1 MNPFRLRPSLSVP
14 VTVAGRAGTTALS
27 EVATRPPSP
36 APASRGL
43 AHASLLAAVVT
54 MSTAGCL
61 ITDPPQFT
69 AAQHT
74 APFLVPSSAS
84 PDARSVVI
92 LDVRNLGTETFSA
105 EVVSQDDPAGSTG
118 QFQQVQSRLYIDYGF
133 TAGPGQPFRYVLP
146 GTTLNPGTLD
156 QTTNRVVSA
165 SWFANSPPVDLGC
178 HTVTLVASHIFDAVP
193 ECPAC
198 NDDFSTITW
207 QVLSCDSSIMDGCNS
222 LNLIAAGTMVGCPPT
237 DNSCE
242 MVAAQSDAGSS
253 CPEVTDGGSP

>member
-1 MNPFRLRPSLSVP
+1 MNDFPLRRSFPVP
-14 VTVAGRAGTTALS
+14 ASAAASAGATALP
-27 EVATRPPSP
+27 EVATPSSAPTP
-36 APASRGL
+36 APRVL
-43 AHASLLAAVVT
+43 ARASLLAAVVT
-54 MSTAGCL
+54 TSTTGCL

-69 AAQHT
+69 TQQHT

-92 LDVRNLGTETFSA
+92 LDIRNLGTETFSA
-105 EVVSQDDPAGSTG
+105 EVISQDDPAGSTG

-133 TAGPGQPFRYVLP
+133 TPGPGQPFRYVLP
-146 GTTLNPGTLD
+146 GTTLDPGTID
-156 QTTNRVVSA
+156 QTTGRRVSA
-165 SWFANSPPVDLGC
+165 SWFADSPPVDLGC

-207 QVLSCDSSIMDGCNS
+207 QVLSCDSSSSTNGCAS
-222 LNLIAAGTMVGCPPT
+222 LPLTTAGTGCPPL

-242 MVAAQSDAGSS
+242 QVAAESDAGSS
-253 CPEVTDGGSP
+253 CPEATDGGTP